1 MEGESMK
8 KGIILYIAGDEP
20 EEQNLDTRHM
30 IARLNLAAD
39 RIEIVSRRTGHFEIS
54 DAWWRLITK
63 GMHQVWCVMA
73 EFAPSGEL
81 NLTGRSLRL
90 CG

>member
-1 MEGESMK
+1 MEGENMK
-8 KGIILYIAGDEP
+8 KGIILYIAGDKP
-20 EEQNLDTRHM
+20 EGQNFDPRQM

-39 RIEIVSRRTGHFEIS
+39 RIEIVSRHTGHFDIS
-54 DAWWRLITK
+54 DAWWRLIAK
-63 GMHQVWCVMA
+63 GMHQIWCVMA

-81 NLTGRSLRL
+81 SLTGRSLRL